1 MKTFKGPYFVAAAL
15 TVMLS
20 ACAASS
26 AGFMP
31 GPTLPDMTSYLLMR
45 TDVGTRSPTATSV
58 DDAAEVLAG
67 FDVIFIGEAHEHPGS
82 HLAEMSLLRA
92 IYNRAHNL
100 TLSMEQ
106 FERDVQPVVDDYLA
120 GKIGEAP
127 FMRNARAWGNYPTSY
142 RPLVEFAKEHK
153 LPVVAA
159 NTPEKIVRC
168 VGKEGEA
175 FFARLAPEQRAW
187 AAATLNLQDGP
198 YKDKFMGFAG
208 GDAGHG
214 GEENADK
221 SGGKSGDKSAP
232 RKPPSETA
240 VRSFA
245 AQVTRDDTMA
255 ESIAQHLQKNPGR
268 KVVHIDGS
276 FHSESFLGTVERLK
290 LRMPNLKIAVVN
302 PEFAEDP
309 LRPKVTPDDAK
320 TGTFVLLL
328 RELPEFYAN
337 EQEMRDAI
345 KRQLEARAK
354 TVCEL

>member
-1 MKTFKGPYFVAAAL
+1 MKTIKGPYFVAAAL
-15 TVMLS
+15 TMMLAVMLA
-20 ACAASS
+20 ACGTTSVP
-26 AGFMP
+26 FM
-31 GPTLPDMTSYLLMR
+31 GPRLPDLTSYLLMR
-45 TDVGTRSPTATSV
+45 TDAGARAPTPASV
-58 DDAAEVLAG
+58 DDAADVLAG

-92 IYNRAHNL
+92 IYTRARNL

-120 GKIGEAP
+120 DKIGEAP
-127 FMRNARAWGNYPTSY
+127 FMRNARAWGNYSTSY

-159 NTPEKIVRC
+159 NAPEKIVRC

-175 FFARLAPEQRAW
+175 FFARLKPEQRAW

-214 GEENADK
+214 GEETTDK
-221 SGGKSGDKSAP
+221 PGDKPAP

-240 VRSFA
+240 IRSFA

-309 LRPKVTPDDAK
+309 LHPKVAPDDAK

-354 TVCEL
+354 TTCEL